1 VSGVVSPYVV
11 LDPTTRLEPPLN
23 EPLLEGNVLA
33 RPWASFFIRL
43 ADQVADL
50 QTRTASI
57 ETRLT
62 TAGIP

>member
-1 VSGVVSPYVV
+1 MALMPM
-11 LDPTTRLEPPLN
+11 TRLEPPLN

-50 QTRTASI
+50 QARTESI

>member
-1 VSGVVSPYVV
+1 MSGVS
-11 LDPTTRLEPPLN
+11 PTTRLEPPLN

>member
-1 VSGVVSPYVV
+1 MALMPM
-11 LDPTTRLEPPLN
+11 TRLEPPLN
-23 EPLLEGNVLA
+23 EPLLDGAVLA

-57 ETRLT
+57 EARLT
-62 TAGIP
+62 AAGIP

>member
-1 VSGVVSPYVV
+1 V

-50 QTRTASI
+50 QARTASI

>member
-1 VSGVVSPYVV
+1 MALMPM
-11 LDPTTRLEPPLN
+11 TRLEPPLN

-57 ETRLT
+57 EARLT
-62 TAGIP
+62 AAGIP

>member
-1 VSGVVSPYVV
+1 MALMPM
-11 LDPTTRLEPPLN
+11 TRLEPPLN

-50 QTRTASI
+50 QARTASI
-57 ETRLT
+57 EARLT
-62 TAGIP
+62 TTGIP